1 MKNLTELSTFTK
13 AQVSQLLEQIET
25 WLKTLALLQCSLID
39 HNAFLQSCLDSDDII
54 QTRSHRIRLERE
66 KHTNVVE
73 SDKYTEERWENNL
86 SKLTATSLKC
96 RAWIITWKTSYNWIL
111 FSESCRS
118 VSFVLDRATSLD
130 KVAKLD
136 SADWMMNC
144 TNRSENEDEDGV
156 ICTCISLHHCWGIR
170 RMKHS
175 SNRRGKINTSPAG
188 HRHHRLS

>member
-1 MKNLTELSTFTK
+1 MRFFSH
-13 AQVSQLLEQIET
+13 V
-25 WLKTLALLQCSLID
+25 LIVMTSSK
-39 HNAFLQSCLDSDDII
+39 HAHIASGSKGRNT
-54 QTRSHRIRLERE
+54 QT
-66 KHTNVVE
+66 
-73 SDKYTEERWENNL
+73 SDKYTDERWENNL

>member
-1 MKNLTELSTFTK
+1 MRFFSHVLIVTTSSKHAHIASGSKGRNTQTLW
-13 AQVSQLLEQIET
+13 SQTNTQKRGE
-25 WLKTLALLQCSLID
+25 KT
-39 HNAFLQSCLDSDDII
+39 
-54 QTRSHRIRLERE
+54 
-66 KHTNVVE
+66 
-73 SDKYTEERWENNL
+73 

-96 RAWIITWKTSYNWIL
+96 RAWIITWKTSSNWIL

-118 VSFVLDRATSLD
+118 VSFVLDRATSLY